1 MELVRHINYRKEN
14 CIMMKTLVA
23 YFINN
28 ISLEDCLYALG
39 FFAIAYLYIRT
50 ILQLNCGF

>member
-1 MELVRHINYRKEN
+1 MIKIV
-14 CIMMKTLVA
+14 VA

-28 ISLEDCLYALG
+28 ISLEDCLYVLG
-39 FFAIAYLYIRT
+39 LLAIASLYLKT

>member
-1 MELVRHINYRKEN
+1 
-14 CIMMKTLVA
+14 MMKTLVA

-28 ISLEDCLYALG
+28 ISLEDCLYVLG